1 MTGRVFKESSSIYDD
16 QAQILFDYFK
26 AAADQI
32 VSQEMG
38 LEQEIRTATESGQQ
52 IASVLAQL
60 PMQKMAGF
68 IGGGVGLVLGVV
80 GGIWLGVGWMWLG
93 IILAVVGLAAGFVIQ
108 QKIAKLNQRQF
119 EIQSSID
126 GFKAAHAAIRRDYKV
141 HKLGVAYVPVARV
154 IPFEDKTFEI
164 DLTGS
169 VPRQDFRLSIVR
181 RGELFTQSVAEL
193 ESLITE
199 APVVEESSEMEE
211 VETDQYSRS
220 IQHIAYYDYIGSLDR
235 TLRSITFSLDDLE
248 VTSVGLPVI
257 APNGELANYLATYA
271 ADEAV
276 SAPLLRI
283 FDADRFNAELETFRS
298 LNDVKKAL
306 ESRSA
311 EFEGALR
318 RLMLGMAQAVQSI
331 TALKIASTNQLMD
344 RSNRLLFTL
353 LKASYNHYSPRLEAE
368 EIDRIRLETFDYKDS
383 VDNYRPFEM
392 KASSRV
398 LFDLPSESWL
408 AEDGSRTTSPFGM
421 NQIHEEVIAPIIQNL
436 MAETRVERQKIYN
449 AINDQKINYLNQWHQ
464 DTEDFYGR
472 NRAESADLINL
483 MRSTFT
489 EFIANYNAL
498 RALENTQKAMERSGS
513 LKDAVTSTEDNA
525 AELVASY
532 DAKSREFQSVQ
543 EDFSDYIERLKEDI
557 DRRASRFSFIQYYDA
572 SLRDSG
578 SKSFAE
584 AATSV
589 HSLDARRKAL
599 VAVNPFFASSSQLPP
614 APAMEQSAFDGMAL
628 NLPAA
633 ARSALAEIDA
643 GAAPV

>member
-1 MTGRVFKESSSIYDD
+1 MTGRVFKESSSVYDD
-16 QAQILFDYFK
+16 QARLLFDYFK

-32 VSQEMG
+32 VSEEMR
-38 LEQEIRTATESGQQ
+38 LEQEIRTATETSQQ
-52 IASVLAQL
+52 LSSELASL
-60 PMQKMAGF
+60 PMQRMAAF
-68 IGGGVGLVLGVV
+68 IAGGVSLVLLFFPA
-80 GGIWLGVGWMWLG
+80 WRWLG
-93 IILAVVGLAAGFVIQ
+93 IVAAAGGVAGGFFLH
-108 QKIAKLNQRQF
+108 QKLTKLGKRQA
-119 EIQSSID
+119 ESESSVE
-126 GFKAAHAAIRRDYKV
+126 GFKASHAAVRRDYKV
-141 HKLGVAYVPVARV
+141 HKLGVAYVPVARM
-154 IPFEDKTFEI
+154 IPFEGKTFEI
-164 DLTGS
+164 DLTGTI
-169 VPRQDFRLSIVR
+169 PRQDFRLSIVR

-199 APVVEESSEMEE
+199 APVLEESSEMEE

-235 TLRSITFSLDDLE
+235 TLRSITFCLGDLE

-257 APNGELANYLATYA
+257 PPKGELANYLSSYA
-271 ADEAV
+271 GDEQV
-276 SAPLLRI
+276 NAPVLAI

-306 ESRSA
+306 ESQST
-311 EFEGALR
+311 EFEEALR
-318 RLMLGMAQAVQSI
+318 RLMVGMAQAVQSI

-383 VDNYRPFEM
+383 VENYKPFEM
-392 KASSRV
+392 KRSSRV
-398 LFDLPSESWL
+398 LFDPPSEVWL
-408 AEDGSRTTSPFGM
+408 AEDGSKTTSPFGM
-421 NQIHEEVIAPIIQNL
+421 NQIHEEVIAPIIQSL
-436 MAETRVERQKIYN
+436 LAETRLERHKIYN
-449 AINDQKINYLNQWHQ
+449 AIKDQKIDYLNQWHR

-498 RALENTQKAMERSGS
+498 QALDNTQKAMEQSGS
-513 LKDAVTSTEDNA
+513 LKDAVTTAEENA
-525 AELVASY
+525 AEVVASY

-557 DRRASRFSFIQYYDA
+557 ERRASKFSYIHYYDA

-578 SKSFAE
+578 AKSFAE

-589 HSLDARRKAL
+589 HSLDPRRKAL
-599 VAVNPFFASSSQLPP
+599 VAVNPYFASSSQLPP
-614 APAMEQSAFDGMAL
+614 APAIEQNAFDGLAM

-633 ARSALAEIDA
+633 ARSALAELDA
-643 GAAPV
+643 QAG